1 VAGDPEVAII
11 GAGAAGLAAART
23 LQGAGVRVIILE
35 AKDRI
40 GGRAFTD
47 VDSVGIAWDTGAHWL
62 HDQGR
67 NFFARYAESEGI
79 PLVPVVENR
88 HVWSGADWAEEV
100 LIDDYDS
107 YCDLAF
113 DRIAALGVAYQ
124 DQAVGNAL
132 PPHHLFRPTF
142 ESWYAALSGM
152 EPDRSSAHDDWQYR
166 DDTGNKRVWCGYGAL
181 LARYATGI
189 PVETATPIRRIDWS
203 GPGVAIETDRGR
215 LVAPVAIVTVSNAVL
230 GQDVITFL
238 PALPDTFL
246 GAVEGIP
253 LGEAEKVAFAFDRDV
268 FGLEDAHLAFL
279 HTTPEIARFQI
290 RPFGENIA
298 VAYMAGRFARD
309 IAAAGEAAMTDFAID
324 QLVEVFG
331 STIRREITS
340 TKTTGWCADPH
351 IGGGYSSALPGAAEG
366 RKLLAEPLG
375 GRLYFAGEAHTV
387 DAYGTVH
394 GAHRSG
400 TETAGRVL
408 SRLMR

>member
-1 VAGDPEVAII
+1 MANDPEVAII

-23 LQGAGVRVIILE
+23 LRDAGIRVIVLE

-67 NFFARYAESEGI
+67 NFFARYAESKGI
-79 PLVPVVENR
+79 PLEPVVENR
-88 HVWSGADWAEEV
+88 HVWFAVGWAEEA
-100 LIDDYDS
+100 LTDDYDS

-124 DQAVGNAL
+124 DRAVGDAL

-166 DDTGNKRVWCGYGAL
+166 DDTGDKRVRCGYGTL
-181 LARYATGI
+181 LARYSTGI
-189 PVETATPIRRIDWS
+189 PAETATPVRRIDWS
-203 GPGVAIETDRGR
+203 GPGLAIETDRGR
-215 LVAPVAIVTVSNAVL
+215 LEVPVAIVTVSNAVL
-230 GQDVITFL
+230 GQEVITFT
-238 PALPDTFL
+238 PALPDTL
-246 GAVEGIP
+246 LDAVEGIP
-253 LGEAEKVAFAFDRDV
+253 LGEAEKVAIAFDRDI
-268 FGLEDAHLAFL
+268 FGLEDAHLTFL

-309 IAAAGEAAMTDFAID
+309 IAAAGGAAMTDFAID

-331 STIRREITS
+331 STIRREVTS

-351 IGGGYSSALPGAAEG
+351 IGGGYSSAVPGAAEG

-375 GRLYFAGEAHTV
+375 DRLYFAGEAHAV

-400 TETAGRVL
+400 VETAGRLL
-408 SRLMR
+408 SRLRR